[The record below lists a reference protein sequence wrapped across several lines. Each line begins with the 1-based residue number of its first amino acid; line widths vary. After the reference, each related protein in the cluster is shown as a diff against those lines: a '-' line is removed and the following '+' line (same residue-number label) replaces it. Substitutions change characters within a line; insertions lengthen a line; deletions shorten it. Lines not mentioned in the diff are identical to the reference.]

1 MLYYIHLRLYI
12 MADALEGKARIGEK
26 PHFHKVR
33 FPIPEDGTDYPPDKR
48 SDSIQIDALKARRNP
63 AMYDLY

>member
-1 MLYYIHLRLYI
+1 

-33 FPIPEDGTDYPPDKR
+33 FPIPEDGTDYPSDKR
-48 SDSIQIDALKARRNP
+48 SDSIQIDALKAF
-63 AMYDLY
+63 